1 MLALSRKL
9 NESVMIGRD
18 IELTILEIKG
28 DQVKVGITAPR
39 HLPIYRKEIY
49 NQIQEENRQSRQ
61 SAGKQEQAENIKK
74 LFL

>member
-9 NESVMIGRD
+9 NESVMIGKD

-49 NQIQEENRQSRQ
+49 NQIQEENRQSIGEQ
-61 SAGKQEQAENIKK
+61 KQTVNIKK
-74 LFL
+74 LFI

>member
-1 MLALSRKL
+1 MIELSSIL
-9 NESVMIGRD
+9 NVSVIIGKD

-49 NQIQEENRQSRQ
+49 NQIQEENRQSI
-61 SAGKQEQAENIKK
+61 GKQEQTVNIKK
-74 LFL
+74 LFI

>member
-9 NESVMIGRD
+9 NESVMIGKD

-49 NQIQEENRQSRQ
+49 NQIQEENRQSI
-61 SAGKQEQAENIKK
+61 GKQEQTVNIKK
-74 LFL
+74 LFI

>member
-9 NESVMIGRD
+9 NESVMIGGD
-18 IELTILEIKG
+18 IEVTILEIKG

-49 NQIQEENRQSRQ
+49 NQIQEENRQSV
-61 SAGKQEQAENIKK
+61 GKQKQTENIKK
-74 LFL
+74 LFI

>member
-9 NESVMIGRD
+9 NESVMIGKD

-49 NQIQEENRQSRQ
+49 NQIQEENKQ
-61 SAGKQEQAENIKK
+61 SAGEQEQAVNIKK